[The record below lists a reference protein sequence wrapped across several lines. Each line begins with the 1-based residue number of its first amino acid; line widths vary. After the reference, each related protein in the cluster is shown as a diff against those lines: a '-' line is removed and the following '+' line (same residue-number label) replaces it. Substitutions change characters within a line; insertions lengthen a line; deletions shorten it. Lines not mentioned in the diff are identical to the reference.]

1 MPSTSSSGAP
11 AKGPAGV
18 RGPHLT
24 GQMPDGKW
32 LQFQL
37 GVRAT
42 LGRHPDNAVR
52 LADREVSKE
61 HASIERLGS
70 QFLLRDLGSSN
81 GTFVNGRR
89 VRELKLKD
97 GDEIVLGNC
106 RLTFHAGEME
116 RSSSPR
122 VTVVASAE
130 SIPAFLAQI
139 DQAEESEFRPV
150 DQLKDSAALRQ
161 DYEKLRIAHELQRQ
175 VGLERN
181 PTSLLEKVLQ
191 VAFELLPAD
200 NGVVFLVDQQ
210 NGQLVTQAVKHRLGE
225 ETDEVVLSETVL
237 QRVRDTRQAVLTA
250 DAIVDSRF
258 ASSESIVSQGI
269 RSAMAVPLLI
279 KGGVR
284 GILFLDTRERTHA
297 FSEKDLKILS
307 GIALQAAIALE
318 NAQLASQIESEALTR
333 AELSRFLSPAIA
345 EMVVQGH
352 VELLRVG
359 RLAEVSVLFADIRG
373 FTTMAESESPQETV
387 SMLNAFFTAMA
398 GVIFRNEGN
407 LDKFIGD
414 CVMAVWGSPSSH
426 PDDPARALRAALEMQ
441 SEVESLN
448 RQRMAAGQKPIAVGI
463 GVNTGQAVVGY
474 MGSTERHE
482 YTAIGDSVNTAARLC
497 SVAKG
502 GEVLASE
509 GLIQQAGG
517 GFIASA
523 LPISQ
528 VKGKEKG
535 VVIYRVTGLASA
547 DRGI

>member
-1 MPSTSSSGAP
+1 MPPSDCPRCRSPLPLPLPAHCPSCGEQMPSTSSSGAP

-139 DQAEESEFRPV
+139 DQAEESEFRPA
-150 DQLKDSAALRQ
+150 DQLNDIAALRQ

-175 VGLERN
+175 VGLERKPSN
-181 PTSLLEKVLQ
+181 LLSKVIQ

-200 NGVVFLVDQQ
+200 NGVVFLVNEQT
-210 NGQLVTQAVKHRLGE
+210 GELVPHAVKHRLGE
-225 ETDEVVLSETVL
+225 STEVILSETVL

-258 ASSESIVSQGI
+258 ASSESIVAQGI
-269 RSAMAVPLLI
+269 RSAMAVPLLT

-297 FSEKDLKILS
+297 FSE
-307 GIALQAAIALE
+307 
-318 NAQLASQIESEALTR
+318 
-333 AELSRFLSPAIA
+333 
-345 EMVVQGH
+345 
-352 VELLRVG
+352 
-359 RLAEVSVLFADIRG
+359 
-373 FTTMAESESPQETV
+373 
-387 SMLNAFFTAMA
+387 
-398 GVIFRNEGN
+398 
-407 LDKFIGD
+407 
-414 CVMAVWGSPSSH
+414 
-426 PDDPARALRAALEMQ
+426 
-441 SEVESLN
+441 
-448 RQRMAAGQKPIAVGI
+448 
-463 GVNTGQAVVGY
+463 
-474 MGSTERHE
+474 
-482 YTAIGDSVNTAARLC
+482 
-497 SVAKG
+497 
-502 GEVLASE
+502 
-509 GLIQQAGG
+509 
-517 GFIASA
+517 
-523 LPISQ
+523 
-528 VKGKEKG
+528 
-535 VVIYRVTGLASA
+535 
-547 DRGI
+547 